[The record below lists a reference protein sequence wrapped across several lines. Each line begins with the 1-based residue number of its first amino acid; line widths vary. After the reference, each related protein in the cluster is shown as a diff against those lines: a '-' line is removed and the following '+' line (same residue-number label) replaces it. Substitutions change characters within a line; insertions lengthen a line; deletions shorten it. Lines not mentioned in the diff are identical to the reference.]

1 MSQTQ
6 TEDVGALL
14 AGLLA
19 SHSVVDLTLPLAD
32 TLPCPSG

>member
-1 MSQTQ
+1 MSQTK

-19 SHSVVDLTLPLAD
+19 SHPVVNLTLPLAD
-32 TLPCPSG
+32 TLPCT